1 MTGLWV
7 CLTEALAFIFLA
19 ATQNQLGDTYFLK
32 TSGCQM
38 IADQSLVLHDR
49 GLKSFDLTLSHIQN
63 VRQVNAFTG

>member
-19 ATQNQLGDTYFLK
+19 ATQNQLEDTYFLK

-38 IADQSLVLHDR
+38 IADQSLVLRDR
-49 GLKSFDLTLSHIQN
+49 GFHHLTLHCHISKMSHKLMP
-63 VRQVNAFTG
+63 